1 MVENKIDRQVDKLVE
16 LTKTVEKPVF
26 NLQVR
31 ENQIQKHVD
40 RKVEVPIEKYVEI
53 PKVVEVNKEFE
64 VETRA

>member
-31 ENQIQKHVD
+31 EN
-40 RKVEVPIEKYVEI
+40 
-53 PKVVEVNKEFE
+53 
-64 VETRA
+64 